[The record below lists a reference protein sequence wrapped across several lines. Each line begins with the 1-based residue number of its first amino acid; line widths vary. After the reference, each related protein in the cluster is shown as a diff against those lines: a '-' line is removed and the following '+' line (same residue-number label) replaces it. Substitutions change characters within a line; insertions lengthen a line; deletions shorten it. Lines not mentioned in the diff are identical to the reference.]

1 MEAALT
7 MNREKV
13 DQNFERVPVSLAPTI
28 AEQLEQNVFNHKVS
42 RSGFVEAAL
51 QELMRKSPAEIART
65 LKKYNVGR
73 RRKV

>member
-1 MEAALT
+1 MDAVIDREAVQ
-7 MNREKV
+7 R
-13 DQNFERVPVSLAPTI
+13 NFERVPVSLDPAI
-28 AEQLEQNVFNHKVS
+28 AGQLERNVFDHKVS

-51 QELMRKSPAEIART
+51 QELMRKSPSEIART